1 MKSSFKTQVFQDAY
15 TTADRLAM
23 DFIRYAE
30 QTMEFRE
37 KLYIALSG
45 GSTPQTMFSIL
56 AKEYARSL
64 PWEKL
69 HFFWVDERCVPA
81 ESPESNFGNADRLL
95 FSKISIPKEN
105 IHPILGK
112 DDPLCEVVRYTG
124 EILAHVP
131 CVNKFPVFDLIILGM
146 GNDGH
151 TASIFPGQ
159 MDLFETNALC
169 SVNEHPETRQ
179 KRITLTGKVINNASN
194 VIFLVTGDAKAD
206 KVSSIFNNDHLALN
220 YPAHKVKPVNG
231 NLSWYMDSEA
241 AKQLKMEN

>member
-1 MKSSFKTQVFQDAY
+1 MKSFFKTQVFQDAY

-30 QTMEFRE
+30 QTLAFRE
-37 KLYIALSG
+37 RLYIALSG
-45 GSTPQTMFSIL
+45 GSTPQTMFSII
-56 AKEYARSL
+56 AKEYSKSL

-81 ESPESNFGNADRLL
+81 ESSESNFGNADRLL

-131 CVNKFPVFDLIILGM
+131 CVSKFPVFDLIILGM

-206 KVSSIFNNDHLALN
+206 KVSSIFNNDYLALN

-241 AKQLKMEN
+241 AKQLKIEN